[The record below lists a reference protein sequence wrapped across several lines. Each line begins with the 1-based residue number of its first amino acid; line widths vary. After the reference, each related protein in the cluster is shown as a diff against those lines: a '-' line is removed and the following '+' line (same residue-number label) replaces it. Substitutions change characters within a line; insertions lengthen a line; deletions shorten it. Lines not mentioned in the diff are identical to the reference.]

1 MESVASERRP
11 IVQILLKFLINYKP
25 WGITACGCSCK
36 VGGHSRPLVA
46 ELEAAEITVES
57 WRTGCWVFPG
67 NLMAKNKENK
77 ST

>member
-1 MESVASERRP
+1 MVPEWSLFT
-11 IVQILLKFLINYKP
+11 LLRLVIINDKP

-67 NLMAKNKENK
+67 NLMAKNKENNNK